1 MLSTFISSTI
11 RTSSSFGASPSSLSN
26 SVAKEAARVS
36 STITRSKTD
45 FLVPAKR
52 SDPDT
57 KAVKGRPDFEDRV
70 FDHWAEKKIRGA
82 EFPGRGI
89 TGRNSVNPHCKAS
102 PLIV

>member
-36 STITRSKTD
+36 STITRSQTD

-70 FDHWAEKKIRGA
+70 FDHWAEKKIRG
-82 EFPGRGI
+82 
-89 TGRNSVNPHCKAS
+89 RNSRAGELRINYGPKLGESA
-102 PLIV
+102 L